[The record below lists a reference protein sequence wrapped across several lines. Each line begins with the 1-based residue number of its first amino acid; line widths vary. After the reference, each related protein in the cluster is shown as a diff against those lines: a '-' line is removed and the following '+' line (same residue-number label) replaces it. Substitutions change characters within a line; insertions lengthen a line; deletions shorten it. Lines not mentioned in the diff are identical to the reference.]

1 MLALR
6 RSAGLSRRT
15 IPTLERCTVRRHLVL
30 AGSLLAL
37 AVPLPLAAAQ
47 ASSTPGAP
55 IAHIACTQAR
65 IAGQSKC
72 IARGQFCAH
81 NARAMKDYAR
91 YGLHCNKRDGRGNW
105 HLT

>member
-1 MLALR
+1 L
-6 RSAGLSRRT
+6 
-15 IPTLERCTVRRHLVL
+15 RRHLVL
-30 AGSLLAL
+30 AGSLLAV
-37 AVPLPLAAAQ
+37 AVPLPLAVAGAT
-47 ASSTPGAP
+47 APTPGP
-55 IAHIACTQAR
+55 TAHVACTQAR

-91 YGLHCNKRDGRGNW
+91 YGLRCNKRDVNGRW

>member
-1 MLALR
+1 MHRLALIG
-6 RSAGLSRRT
+6 A
-15 IPTLERCTVRRHLVL
+15 VV
-30 AGSLLAL
+30 AL
-37 AVPLPLAAAQ
+37 AVPVAPAAADH
-47 ASSTPGAP
+47 ASPV
-55 IAHIACTQAR
+55 AHIACKQAR

-91 YGLHCNKRDGRGNW
+91 YGLHCNKRDANGRW

>member
-1 MLALR
+1 M
-6 RSAGLSRRT
+6 
-15 IPTLERCTVRRHLVL
+15 RRHLIL
-30 AGSLLAL
+30 AGSLLAV

-47 ASSTPGAP
+47 GSAPTGAP
-55 IAHIACTQAR
+55 IAHAACLHAR

-81 NARAMKDYAR
+81 NARAMKDYVR
-91 YGLHCNKRDGRGNW
+91 YGLHCSKRDANGRW